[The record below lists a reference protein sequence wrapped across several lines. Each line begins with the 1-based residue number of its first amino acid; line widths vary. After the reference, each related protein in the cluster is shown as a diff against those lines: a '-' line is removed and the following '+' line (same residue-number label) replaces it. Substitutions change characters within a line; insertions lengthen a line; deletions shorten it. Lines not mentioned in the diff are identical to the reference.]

1 MKSKTPLTIFLILLA
16 LLMLMMGCDII
27 HNNNPVPVKPFYVI
41 EKDASDYLSCKYTI
55 LDANMNRFEFVDDR
69 DKYNLGDT
77 IK

>member
-1 MKSKTPLTIFLILLA
+1 MKLLVLIMLA
-16 LLMLMMGCDII
+16 LYLTACDMVFMRREDR
-27 HNNNPVPVKPFYVI
+27 PVPVKPFYVI

-55 LDANMNRFEFVDDR
+55 LDANKNQFEFVDER